1 MHRNIELNSMNNYK
15 HGLNLLG
22 LLVTFWIL
30 FFVLQVIFVIYIFF
44 KSTFEAIVI
53 VLLYSCSQY
62 NLKPFNPIPVN
73 YWYFKISYFCCVAFF
88 PVRRIWSHLFWIFI
102 FDGTVITYFGFLS
115 TVMINWEICR
125 IDMFQ
130 SFF

>member
-62 NLKPFNPIPVN
+62 NLKPFNPIPLN
-73 YWYFKISYFCCVAFF
+73 Y
-88 PVRRIWSHLFWIFI
+88 
-102 FDGTVITYFGFLS
+102 
-115 TVMINWEICR
+115 
-125 IDMFQ
+125 
-130 SFF
+130 